1 MAAGIEINNASNV
14 NISGNNVVMHHQF
27 GIKVMASNNFFILN
41 NVFLGALQR
50 TWVFTSDHFVDETG
64 VVYIC
69 PEYAA
74 DCSNYE
80 VVGNIAA
87 GGHVATYYVF
97 AHECNAQD
105 T

>member
-1 MAAGIEINNASNV
+1 MGSSKFYINY
-14 NISGNNVVMHHQF
+14 
-27 GIKVMASNNFFILN
+27 

-50 TWVFTSDHFVDETG
+50 NWIVTSDSMVDETG

-69 PEYAA
+69 PEYAP

-97 AHECNAQD
+97 AHECNTQS